1 MKFFDANCCLGKL
14 SVPMP
19 KSIETAKELYDM
31 MEKAG
36 IEKSLVYHSF
46 AKEYDPTFGNR
57 KLMEVLT
64 SFQRSCVGT
73 SKNLY
78 PCLILVPHHTEE
90 MPEPEKVIC
99 EILEKNIRAVRIFP
113 KTHNWSLSEWCS
125 GKLLNELEQK
135 TIPLFIDIEETS
147 WEQAYSLCAGH
158 PKLPIVLT
166 QVPFRFSRQ
175 IYSLLA
181 QTSNLY
187 IETSHFQL
195 HCGIEDVCKKFGAKQ
210 LLFGTSSPF
219 FAPSPSMMAIKYA
232 NISEEE
238 KELIASKNL
247 MKLLKL

>member
-1 MKFFDANCCLGKL
+1 MIFFDSNCCLGKL

-19 KSIETAKELYDM
+19 KSIETATELIDI

-64 SFQRSCVGT
+64 SFLRSCVGT

-78 PCLILVPHHTEE
+78 PCLVLVPHHTGE
-90 MPEPEKVIC
+90 MPEPEKIVC

-125 GKLLNELEQK
+125 GKLLNELEQNA
-135 TIPLFIDIEETS
+135 IPLFIDFEETS
-147 WEQAYSLCAGH
+147 WDQLYSLCDNH
-158 PKLPIVLT
+158 PNLPIVLT
-166 QVPFRFSRQ
+166 RASFRFNRQ
-175 IYSLLA
+175 IYALLSKT
-181 QTSNLY
+181 QNLY

-195 HCGIEDVCKKFGAKQ
+195 HCGIEDVCKKFGANR
-210 LLFGTSSPF
+210 LLFGSSAPF
-219 FAPSPSMMAIKYA
+219 FAPSPSMMAVKYA

-238 KELIASKNL
+238 KEMIAGKNL
-247 MKLLKL
+247 IKLLKL